1 MDFFFTR
8 YGFCFSL
15 RLCAEA
21 LTRGPGGL
29 QPARDTHS
37 CKETTFECSACSSS
51 SHNNQNSCTSDALQS
66 NMQHDKIGRF
76 VSGGAYE
83 GKQNRLQIPIS
94 EPIISVQ
101 ISTKIEIIST
111 TIGGTSENSSDLS
124 LGRRPMSESEEFF
137 EVPPLIIEI

>member
-1 MDFFFTR
+1 MYCIYNVF
-8 YGFCFSL
+8 GV
-15 RLCAEA
+15 
-21 LTRGPGGL
+21 GL
-29 QPARDTHS
+29 
-37 CKETTFECSACSSS
+37 
-51 SHNNQNSCTSDALQS
+51 
-66 NMQHDKIGRF
+66 G
-76 VSGGAYE
+76 
-83 GKQNRLQIPIS
+83 LQIPIS